1 MLPKI
6 TKGNNLEKECP
17 KNLFF
22 DMEVSIKL
30 FIVINYIKL
39 KPGKSGFI
47 SLSTNFKNIAMYG
60 NNDKIKELLKGVL
73 LKFATG
79 N

>member
-6 TKGNNLEKECP
+6 TKGNNLEEKCA
-17 KNLFF
+17 KNLYF

-47 SLSTNFKNIAMYG
+47 SLGTNF
-60 NNDKIKELLKGVL
+60 
-73 LKFATG
+73 
-79 N
+79 